1 MLNKAFATAT
11 RQMIARPSALM
22 PLAARGVY
30 TADTKPYVFIN
41 EHTKVLVQGMT
52 GKHVSMGSVCALRSS
67 PNLSWLL
74 DHFLKLIELFL
85 IRELSTPSN
94 PLPTA
99 LRLSEVLTL
108 ARRVHNISVF
118 QSSAT

>member
-11 RQMIARPSALM
+11 RQMIARPSSLM

-52 GKHVSMGSVCALRSS
+52 GKHVSIFPAITLSS
-67 PNLSWLL
+67 GLFES
-74 DHFLKLIELFL
+74 FLVE
-85 IRELSTPSN
+85 N
-94 PLPTA
+94 PPA
-99 LRLSEVLTL
+99 
-108 ARRVHNISVF
+108 
-118 QSSAT
+118 

>member
-11 RQMIARPSALM
+11 RQMIARPSTIM

-52 GKHVSMGSVCALRSS
+52 GKHVSMGDVRALQPS
-67 PNLSWLL
+67 PNLSWL
-74 DHFLKLIELFL
+74 
-85 IRELSTPSN
+85 
-94 PLPTA
+94 
-99 LRLSEVLTL
+99 
-108 ARRVHNISVF
+108 
-118 QSSAT
+118 